1 MLWSAEQTPGNRQ
14 IIRWE
19 KRKINSQIKIMN
31 RKFLKICASFAVCV
45 CLAAMFFISQKDIS
59 TVSADSVLPPVK
71 FQKAETRCG
80 WLVNPTPANVWF
92 YDKDGEWTIGVQGGY
107 QAEGDWA
114 EFNDKQWVKTNVN
127 YGYGCTCMSVTTDKS
142 EMKILTISNA
152 KARPLSACRKDKKL
166 KEPK

>member
-1 MLWSAEQTPGNRQ
+1 MQRNILRISVSLA
-14 IIRWE
+14 
-19 KRKINSQIKIMN
+19 
-31 RKFLKICASFAVCV
+31 ICI
-45 CLAAMFFISQKDIS
+45 CLTTMFFAGQKEFPL
-59 TVSADSVLPPVK
+59 VSADGVLPPVK
-71 FQKAETRCG
+71 FQKTETRCG

-92 YDKDGEWTIGVQGGY
+92 YDKDGEWTISIQGGY

-114 EFNDKQWVKTNVN
+114 EFKDNQWVKTNVN

-152 KARPLSACRKDKKL
+152 KARPLAACRKDKKL